1 MNELTEEL
9 QRLAVNASV
18 RREDLLLAG
27 LKKTRAKKTLALL
40 SGSLAL
46 FSAGSVTAVI
56 TRVFGTSAL
65 QVAAVSA
72 ALSGIISLFIQ
83 LYFSDE
89 DLVRIF
95 TGSSNYLSLRD
106 NAYRVVINDTLSDS
120 ARHKSLRDLQSNYAE
135 LDKTYSRYFSW
146 RFRSAYILFRI
157 RPSRLILSQDAIE
170 NEKEQFATKL
180 QQNKP
185 DTTALPTEDGT

>member
-9 QRLAVNASV
+9 KRLAVSASV
-18 RREDLLLAG
+18 RREDLLLVG
-27 LKKTRAKKTLALL
+27 LKKTRTKKSLALL
-40 SGSLAL
+40 SGMLAL

-56 TRVFGTSAL
+56 TRVFGSSAL
-65 QVAAVSA
+65 QIAAVSA

-83 LYFSDE
+83 IYFSDE

-106 NAYRVVINDTLSDS
+106 NAYRAFINDTLSDS
-120 ARHKSLRDLQSNYAE
+120 ERYESLSNLQSNYAE

-146 RFRSAYILFRI
+146 RFQAVYVSFYKK
-157 RPSRLILSQDAIE
+157 PRLILSEDAIE
-170 NEKEQFATKL
+170 KEKERFADKL
-180 QQNKP
+180 QQTNP
-185 DTTALPTEDGT
+185 DITASSTEDGT